1 MAADRPMTI
10 VEHLEELRRRLLF
23 GVAALALATA
33 ASWFAADELLTYL
46 IRPVTGATGRGVIF
60 VGVTEALFTRLK
72 LALLAGVFLS
82 LPFLLYQIWA
92 YVSVG
97 LTRSERRAAL
107 WLLPP
112 AFVLFVGGA
121 VFALLA
127 IVPVG
132 VRFLLNYK
140 VPGVLEPMISVGA
153 YVSFLSAF
161 MLAFGA
167 VFELPIVLI
176 FLTKIGLVTP
186 ASLAAGRR
194 YAIVAIVVLAAVLTP
209 GGDVFSQLLMA
220 VPTYLLYE
228 VSIWISRFVAPRAI
242 AGEQVEGR

>member
-10 VEHLEELRRRLLF
+10 VEHLEELRRRLFFAL
-23 GVAALALATA
+23 AALAVATV
-33 ASWFAADELLTYL
+33 ASWFFVDEMLTFL

-60 VGVTEALFTRLK
+60 LGVTEAFFVRFK

-92 YVSVG
+92 YVAVG
-97 LTRSERRAAL
+97 LTATERRSVR

-112 AFVLFVGGA
+112 AFLLFVGGA
-121 VFALLA
+121 LFSLFA

-132 VRFLLNYK
+132 VRYLLGYQ

-153 YVSFLSAF
+153 YVSFLTAF

-167 VFELPIVLI
+167 VFELPIVI
-176 FLTKIGLVTP
+176 VFLTKIGLVTP

-194 YAIVAIVVLAAVLTP
+194 YAIAGIVIAAAVLTP
-209 GGDVFSQLLMA
+209 GGDVFSQLMMA
-220 VPTYLLYE
+220 IPTYLLYE
-228 VSIWISRFVAPRAI
+228 VSIWIARFVAPRPVAV
-242 AGEQVEGR
+242 EQVEGR

>member
-23 GVAALALATA
+23 AVAALALATA

-46 IRPVTGATGRGVIF
+46 IRPVTSATGRGVIF

-153 YVSFLSAF
+153 YVSFLTAF
-161 MLAFGA
+161 MLA
-167 VFELPIVLI
+167 
-176 FLTKIGLVTP
+176 
-186 ASLAAGRR
+186 S
-194 YAIVAIVVLAAVLTP
+194 
-209 GGDVFSQLLMA
+209 
-220 VPTYLLYE
+220 
-228 VSIWISRFVAPRAI
+228 APSSSCPSY
-242 AGEQVEGR
+242 